1 MNQEN
6 TPLFDALIRHKEKQT
21 RSFHVPGHKNG
32 LFFSERARSLFN
44 PLLSIDA
51 TEISGLD
58 DLHAPEG
65 PILEAQNLLACLYG
79 VRYSYFLVNGST
91 VGNMA
96 MILGSLQEGDTVLV
110 QRNCHK
116 SILNGLMLACV
127 SPIFIEPKVDEDWGI
142 SEGLRLES
150 VKEAFLLYPQAKAII
165 VTHPTYYGH
174 CGGLSEIVRFA
185 HSKRIPVLVDEA
197 HGAHLCLGD
206 PFPESAIEA
215 GADIVVHSAHKT
227 LPAMTMGSYLH
238 INSSFVDR
246 EKVEFYLQMLQSSS
260 PSYPIMASLDLA
272 RSYLAS
278 FSGYDKT
285 ILMKTILGFRKE
297 LDEIAHIEILKKDM
311 LDPLKITIRSH
322 EEITGFEFQRQLEKK
337 GVFTELADHR
347 NVLFVLPLMKENSLE
362 YFQNI
367 ASEIADVVCE
377 GSGEAKNHLIY
388 KQADSITTLAL
399 TYPEMKKR
407 RRRSVSISKS
417 IGMVAAEMVIPYPP
431 GIPIIMMGERITEE
445 QIQYLEQIII
455 DGSRFHG
462 GKELRIGKLMVFE

>member
-32 LFFSERARSLFN
+32 MVFAERARSLFD
-44 PLLSIDA
+44 PLLSIDV

-79 VRYSYFLVNGST
+79 VRNSYFLVNGST

-96 MILGSLQEGDTVLV
+96 MILGSLNEGETVLV

-116 SILNGLMLACV
+116 SVLNGLMLASV
-127 SPIFIEPKVDEDWGI
+127 KPVFIEPKVDEDWGI
-142 SEGLRLES
+142 SEGLQLES
-150 VKEAFLLYPQAKAII
+150 VKEAFRLYPQTKAII

-174 CGGLSEIVRFA
+174 CGGLSEIIEFA

-197 HGAHLCLGD
+197 HGAHLSLGD
-206 PFPESAIEA
+206 PFPQSAIEA

-227 LPAMTMGSYLH
+227 LQAMTMGSYLH
-238 INSSFVDR
+238 INSSLIVR
-246 EKVEFYLQMLQSSS
+246 EKVEFYLQMLQTSS

-272 RSYLAS
+272 RFYLAS
-278 FSGYDKT
+278 FGENDKT
-285 ILMKTILGFRKE
+285 DLMKNILGFRKE
-297 LDEIAHIEILKKDM
+297 LDEIRHIELLKKDM

-322 EEITGFEFQRQLEKK
+322 KNITGFEFQHRLEEK
-337 GVFTELADHR
+337 GVFTELADHK
-347 NVLFVLPLMKENSLE
+347 NVLLVLPLMKENSSE

-367 ASEIADVVCE
+367 ASVIADVVCV
-377 GSGEAKNHLIY
+377 GKGEVKNDLVY
-388 KQADSITTLAL
+388 KQSGLITPLAL

-407 RRRSVSISKS
+407 KMQFISFQKS
-417 IGMVAAEMVIPYPP
+417 MGMIAAEMVTPYPP
-431 GIPIIMMGERITEE
+431 GIPLIMMGERITEE
-445 QIQYLEQIII
+445 QIQYLEQIIM

-462 GKELRIGKLMVFE
+462 GRELRNGKLLVYV